1 MSYFN
6 KNVSISVYLWISFCK
21 YILQPVDIVKRVK
34 RKQRIRKDFLMF
46 YQIFLSPK
54 VKRCTIITYK
64 YGIYELPQELPNDL
78 RLENMKIS
86 KMKILSILAKNS

>member
-1 MSYFN
+1 MLKQHILVTNEFITETNLKNADWKEVDWFLKVVSYFN

-46 YQIFLSPK
+46 Y
-54 VKRCTIITYK
+54 
-64 YGIYELPQELPNDL
+64 
-78 RLENMKIS
+78 
-86 KMKILSILAKNS
+86 